1 MGGPEAA
8 RLAREGDPID
18 LQLHRL
24 GAAPARARA
33 LPWHVRLGISLS
45 SGFPPVVLLLLIGGA
60 MGPHALA
67 LLTPRVLS
75 ALDPAIPVALGVL
88 GAHVGL
94 SLPLSRS
101 ALGLRLLM
109 GATLESVVTGVI
121 VAAGMLWLLSP
132 DMSAPTVHAW
142 LIALAAGVC
151 ASMSAA
157 LPEAEAGLTTPATE
171 LQTSDVIVPT
181 IVGGLVLA
189 WIREGSMVDAI
200 LVLAQATAIALVVAL
215 AAWLLLS
222 RATSD
227 TELRIFGVSSLLL
240 VGGLADYLSLSA
252 LLSGLV
258 AGTFWRLAGG
268 EAGQSI
274 RRDVVYLRHPLVV
287 LLLVLAGARLG
298 GMTASLAIVGAYVLL
313 RTVGKLFGGWLAR
326 RVTHAGLPDDLGL
339 SLLTPGVFGVAFAM
353 NVVRSAGTQ
362 SDPLLAIVIL
372 GTMGSQLIAALR
384 RPRELPE

>member
-1 MGGPEAA
+1 MA

-24 GAAPARARA
+24 GAAPVHARA

-45 SGFPPVVLLLLIGGA
+45 SGFPPVVLLLLVGAA
-60 MGPHALA
+60 MGPQALA
-67 LLTPRVLS
+67 LLTPGVLS

-94 SLPLSRS
+94 NVSLTRS
-101 ALGLRLLM
+101 GLGARLLM
-109 GATLESVVTGVI
+109 GATLESFVTGVL
-121 VAAGMLWLLSP
+121 VSAGMLWLLAP
-132 DMSAPTVHAW
+132 DLSAPTVHAW
-142 LIALAAGVC
+142 LIALTAGVC

-157 LPEAEAGLTTPATE
+157 LPEADAGLTTPATE
-171 LQTSDVIVPT
+171 LQTTDVIVPT

-189 WIREGSMVDAI
+189 WIREGSMLDALLI
-200 LVLAQATAIALVVAL
+200 LLQATAIALVVAL

-222 RATSD
+222 RASSD

-240 VGGLADYLSLSA
+240 IGGLADYLSLSA
-252 LLSGLV
+252 LLSGLA
-258 AGTFWRLAGG
+258 AGTFWRIAGG

-298 GMTASLAIVGAYVLL
+298 QPAGGLTIVAVYMLL
-313 RTVGKLFGGWLAR
+313 RTVGKLCGGWLAR
-326 RVTHAGLPDDLGL
+326 RVARAGLSDDLGL
-339 SLLTPGVFGVAFAM
+339 SLVSPGVFGVAFAM
-353 NVVRSAGTQ
+353 NVVRSAGPQ
-362 SDPLLAIVIL
+362 SEALLAIVIL
-372 GTMGSQLIAALR
+372 GTIGSQLIAALR
-384 RPRELPE
+384 RPQELAE